1 MSLVL
6 SATPFCTSAGVV
18 ADFASLAS
26 RSCPET
32 VDAGLSTGLTASSV
46 CFLESGCACTS
57 SFGATTGSLAVAS
70 AFSEELVGSTLALG
84 VGIDCSEG
92 RATSTAF
99 LRTSAGKS
107 LFSLT
112 ETAFGTTWAGVGL
125 TTSARAELGCPTRTK
140 KPLATTTEAT
150 PTLRRR
156 IDQRV
161 YL

>member
-1 MSLVL
+1 ML

-18 ADFASLAS
+18 AGCASLAS

-57 SFGATTGSLAVAS
+57 SFGATAGSLAVAS
-70 AFSEELVGSTLALG
+70 AFSEELVVSKLALG
-84 VGIDCSEG
+84 AESACSEG

-107 LFSLT
+107 FFSLT
-112 ETAFGTTWAGVGL
+112 EAASGTTWAGVGL
-125 TTSARAELGCPTRTK
+125 TTSARAELG
-140 KPLATTTEAT
+140 
-150 PTLRRR
+150 
-156 IDQRV
+156 
-161 YL
+161 

>member
-6 SATPFCTSAGVV
+6 SATPFCTSAGGV
-18 ADFASLAS
+18 AGCASLTS

-32 VDAGLSTGLTASSV
+32 IDVGPSTGLTASSV
-46 CFLESGCACTS
+46 GFLESACACTS

-70 AFSEELVGSTLALG
+70 AFSEELVVSTLALG

-107 LFSLT
+107 PFSLT
-112 ETAFGTTWAGVGL
+112 EASFGTT
-125 TTSARAELGCPTRTK
+125 
-140 KPLATTTEAT
+140 
-150 PTLRRR
+150 
-156 IDQRV
+156 
-161 YL
+161 

>member
-18 ADFASLAS
+18 AGCASLAS

-32 VDAGLSTGLTASSV
+32 VDVGPSTGLTASSV

-70 AFSEELVGSTLALG
+70 AFSEELVVSTLALG

-92 RATSTAF
+92 RATSTALF
-99 LRTSAGKS
+99 RTSVDRS
-107 LFSLT
+107 PFSLT
-112 ETAFGTTWAGVGL
+112 EVAFGTT
-125 TTSARAELGCPTRTK
+125 
-140 KPLATTTEAT
+140 
-150 PTLRRR
+150 
-156 IDQRV
+156 
-161 YL
+161 